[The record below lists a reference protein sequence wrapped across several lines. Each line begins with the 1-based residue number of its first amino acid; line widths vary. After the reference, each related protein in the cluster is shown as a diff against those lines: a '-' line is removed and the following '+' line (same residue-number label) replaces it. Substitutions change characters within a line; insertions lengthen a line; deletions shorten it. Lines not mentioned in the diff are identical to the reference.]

1 MSDAVEAM
9 KRAVFYKTARD
20 VVRAMQIK
28 KDGAS
33 PATQVRADLYAYRYF
48 QCEYGIS
55 EANVRT
61 HLRVFDRFG
70 TNDEAIAHFTFSELT
85 LLCARAVED
94 EHVSAL
100 IAVKKQNPGL
110 RRNELKALIAKA
122 VNSGCVV

>member
-9 KRAVFYKTARD
+9 EHAWFIKTTRDLCRAG
-20 VVRAMQIK
+20 QIK

-33 PATQVRADLYAYRYF
+33 LATQVRADKLAYQLLRTK
-48 QCEYGIS
+48 CGIS

-110 RRNELKALIAKA
+110 RRNELKALIAKT
-122 VNSGCVV
+122 VRG